1 MPSHATQ
8 SSIWSESGLGP
19 TVLDKAFNGYNINN
33 VAYGESGSGK
43 SYTLN
48 GPKQDA
54 GIISRFVTDMFKRI
68 DKEKGKGRGR
78 QKILTR
84 FVVEVSMFEIY
95 DENIVDL
102 ISVI

>member
-1 MPSHATQ
+1 M
-8 SSIWSESGLGP
+8 
-19 TVLDKAFNGYNINN
+19 
-33 VAYGESGSGK
+33 AYGESGSGK

-78 QKILTR
+78 RENSSHVLLWKFQCLKYTMKIL
-84 FVVEVSMFEIY
+84 SI
-95 DENIVDL
+95 
-102 ISVI
+102 